1 MVRSPRPLFHTL
13 ILESDRRNSFATSL
27 NTLGL
32 PPCSW
37 PPGRH
42 GTRNRSPENR
52 NGRGQN
58 TSSARSNQSPNFSV
72 DQSSTYPACATF
84 SRALAS
90 RPRLRHLQPGRVSVM
105 AASGPLPVTQ
115 DLSTL
120 RAKLQGLLR
129 FLREALSISNAH
141 TVDFYTESVWDQL
154 VDLPPE
160 TVLEVLKRSTAEA
173 AAARPLVEADGTSG
187 ITDFP
192 EIFCGISQKL
202 VSVEAFALAAKY
214 YSVQNL
220 GICTPFEQLLV
231 ALQGTQTQK
240 IGENVKPDEF
250 MNLKKSHEVQAMSA
264 LISSIADYCGIKQVI
279 DLGSGK
285 GYLSSYLSLKYGL
298 NVYGIDSSNTNT
310 HGAQE
315 RNRKLKKH
323 WKVYH
328 TRSKLDVSEL
338 ALKMAK
344 EKKMQDHTE
353 NKADMEG
360 VRNNNPTNQEMM
372 STSDFLPD
380 FSSSVISNIRKQME
394 NLHVYSHQEEKLCF
408 ENAFSPIDL
417 LPINAI
423 EPASSTQI
431 PERKMSEANKERK
444 NASESSESNIYSPLT
459 SFITADS
466 ELHDIIQDLEDCL
479 MVGLHTCG
487 DLAPNTLRIFT
498 SNSAI
503 KGVCSVGCC
512 YHLLSEEFEEPHKD
526 CTEEK
531 WGFPMCHYLKE
542 ERWCCGR
549 NARMSACLA
558 LERVAVGQGLPTE
571 SLFYRAVLQDIIK
584 GCYGITRC
592 DRHVGKIYSKSSS
605 FLDYV
610 RKSLKKL
617 GLDESKLPENII
629 MDYYEKYKPRMN
641 ELEAF
646 NMLKVVL
653 APCIETLILLD
664 RLCYLKEQEDIA
676 WCALVK
682 LFDPVTSPRCY
693 AVIALRRSND
703 SNCSRY

>member
-264 LISSIADYCGIKQVI
+264 LISSIADYCGIKQ
-279 DLGSGK
+279 
-285 GYLSSYLSLKYGL
+285 
-298 NVYGIDSSNTNT
+298 
-310 HGAQE
+310 
-315 RNRKLKKH
+315 
-323 WKVYH
+323 
-328 TRSKLDVSEL
+328 
-338 ALKMAK
+338 
-344 EKKMQDHTE
+344 
-353 NKADMEG
+353 
-360 VRNNNPTNQEMM
+360 
-372 STSDFLPD
+372 
-380 FSSSVISNIRKQME
+380 
-394 NLHVYSHQEEKLCF
+394 
-408 ENAFSPIDL
+408 
-417 LPINAI
+417 
-423 EPASSTQI
+423 
-431 PERKMSEANKERK
+431 
-444 NASESSESNIYSPLT
+444 
-459 SFITADS
+459 
-466 ELHDIIQDLEDCL
+466 DCL

-512 YHLLSEEFEEPHKD
+512 YHLLSEEFEEPHKDVPYQDSSLDKRLYGVCKSEQRKLVPQD